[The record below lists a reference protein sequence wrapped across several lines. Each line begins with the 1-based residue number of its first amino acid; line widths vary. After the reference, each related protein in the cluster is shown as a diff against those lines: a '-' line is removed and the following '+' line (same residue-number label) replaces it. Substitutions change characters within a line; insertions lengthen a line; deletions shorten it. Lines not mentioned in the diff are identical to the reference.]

1 MKMVSSEI
9 EKLPLSE
16 NTKFVLPVRSVAVP
30 FTPAPPAAGAT
41 LTVKVSSAGI
51 SSPVICL
58 TM

>member
-9 EKLPLSE
+9 AKLLPSG

-30 FTPAPPAAGAT
+30 FTPAPPLRGAT